1 MDNGECL
8 SVIHVKNVG
17 KKFNRDWI
25 FRGLDLTLMSGQRY
39 AFVGRNGSGKSTILQ
54 VLSGAV
60 PLTEGK
66 IEFQVSDNQTIEID
80 DWYKYIVIAAPY
92 LELIEEFT
100 LVELLE
106 FHAGFKSF
114 KDGISI
120 AQIVTNLE
128 LDSSKNKAIK
138 YFSSGMKQR
147 LKLALAFY
155 SDVPIVMLDEP
166 TSNLD
171 AYWTDWYLSEVQKLK
186 SSQIVLIASN
196 IPNEYSFCEKIFNLS
211 DH

>member
-1 MDNGECL
+1 MKNGGNFVL
-8 SVIHVKNVG
+8 STLNLG

-25 FRGLDLTLMSGQRY
+25 FRNLNLDIKSGQRY
-39 AFVGRNGSGKSTILQ
+39 AFVGRNGSGKSTLLQ
-54 VLSGAV
+54 VLSGVV
-60 PLTEGK
+60 PLSEGK
-66 IEFQVSDNQTIEID
+66 INYQSTDSQHIGIDN
-80 DWYKYIVIAAPY
+80 WYKYIVIAAPY

-100 LVELLE
+100 PIELLE
-106 FHAGFKSF
+106 FHNGFKLF
-114 KDGISI
+114 KNDISTARI
-120 AQIVTNLE
+120 ISSLE

-171 AYWTDWYLSEVQKLK
+171 AYWTAWYLSEVQKLS

-196 IPNEYSFCEKIFNLS
+196 VPDEYSFCEKIFSLS
-211 DH
+211 DY

>member
-1 MDNGECL
+1 MDNGKCL

-39 AFVGRNGSGKSTILQ
+39 AFVGRNGSGKSTLLQ
-54 VLSGAV
+54 VLSGVV
-60 PLTEGK
+60 PQSEGK
-66 IEFQVSDNQTIEID
+66 IVYQSSDNQNIEID
-80 DWYKYIVIAAPY
+80 NWYKHLVIAAPY
-92 LELIEEFT
+92 LELVEEFT
-100 LVELLE
+100 PVELLE
-106 FHAGFKSF
+106 FHAGFKTF
-114 KDGISI
+114 KNGISI
-120 AQIVTNLE
+120 DEIIGKLE
-128 LDSSKNKAIK
+128 LESSKNKAIK

-155 SDVPIVMLDEP
+155 SDVPVVMLDEP

-171 AYWTDWYLSEVQKLK
+171 AYWTAWYLSEVQQLK

-211 DH
+211 SH